1 VVLTPET
8 TEETALATLEQA
20 LGLKSA

>member
-20 LGLKSA
+20 LGLKGA